1 MKKTIYKYFFYEFLK
16 YFSITLFALSV
27 IVWTVQ
33 LVNFLDLVTDDG
45 HAFAVYFIYSF
56 LTLSKVL
63 TKLIPLSFLISTIF
77 TILKFEKDNELI
89 ALWASGLNK
98 IHLVNIIIRI
108 SILVMFVQIFLTTAI
123 NPNLLHLSR
132 SILKNSELKFIPSLF
147 KERTFNDTVKGMTIF
162 VDKRKKNNNYE
173 NILIRDEGGN
183 LASISY
189 TSTIF
194 AKTGYITQ
202 DEKTLVLF
210 DGNIQKTNPKY
221 SGEVDI
227 IKFDKTSFSL
237 TNLSS
242 STISEPKIQETS
254 TYKIIK
260 CSQGKI
266 LDLENCSSDQK
277 NQMEIKIEI
286 NKRFGI
292 PVFIPII
299 GLVCCFLLSSRRD
312 QALYKFN
319 GLIYSFLGFV
329 IYVSAEMSVRYTGY
343 SWNHSL
349 IYYIAPI
356 LLGPFFYWSLI
367 KKFKY
372 ENLY

>member
-108 SILVMFVQIFLTTAI
+108 SLLVMFLQIFLTTTI
-123 NPNLLHLSR
+123 NPNLLNLSR
-132 SILKNSELKFIPSLF
+132 SVLKNSELKFIPSLF
-147 KERTFNDTVKGMTIF
+147 KERTFNDTVKGLTIF
-162 VDKRKKNNNYE
+162 VDKRKKNNRYE

-183 LASISY
+183 LASIAS
-189 TSTIF
+189 TSTVF
-194 AKTGYITQ
+194 AKTGYITK

-210 DGNIQKTNPKY
+210 NGNMQKTNIN
-221 SGEVDI
+221 GEVNI
-227 IKFDKTSFSL
+227 VKFDRTSFNLS
-237 TNLSS
+237 NLSS
-242 STISEPKIQETS
+242 NTISEPKIQETS
-254 TYKIIK
+254 TLNIIK
-260 CSQGKI
+260 CVQDKFI
-266 LDLENCSSDQK
+266 DLKNCNPDSK
-277 NQMEIKIEI
+277 NQMEIKIEL

-292 PVFIPII
+292 PIFIPII

-312 QALYKFN
+312 QVLYKFN
-319 GLIYSFLGFV
+319 GWIYSLVGFI
-329 IYVSAEMSVRYTGY
+329 IYAVAEMSVRYSGY
-343 SWNHSL
+343 SWGYSL
-349 IYYIAPI
+349 IYYITPI

-372 ENLY
+372 ENLYL

>member
-1 MKKTIYKYFFYEFLK
+1 MKKTIYKYFFYEFLR

-33 LVNFLDLVTDDG
+33 LVNYLDLVTDDG
-45 HAFAVYFIYSF
+45 HAFTVYFIYSF

-77 TILKFEKDNELI
+77 TIIKFEKDNELI

-108 SILVMFVQIFLTTAI
+108 SLLVMFLQIFLTTVI
-123 NPNLLHLSR
+123 NPNLLNLSR
-132 SILKNSELKFIPSLF
+132 SVLKNSELKFIPSLF
-147 KERTFNDTVKGMTIF
+147 KERTFNDTVRGLTIF
-162 VDKRKKNNNYE
+162 VDKRKKNNRYE

-183 LASISY
+183 LASIAS
-189 TSTIF
+189 TSTVF
-194 AKTGYITQ
+194 AKTGYITK

-210 DGNIQKTNPKY
+210 NGNIQKTNIT
-221 SGEVDI
+221 GEVNI
-227 IKFDKTSFSL
+227 VKFDRTSFSL
-237 TNLSS
+237 ANLSS
-242 STISEPKIQETS
+242 NTISEPKIQETS
-254 TYKIIK
+254 TLNIIK
-260 CSQGKI
+260 CVQDKFI
-266 LDLENCSSDQK
+266 DLKNCNPDSK
-277 NQMEIKIEI
+277 NQMEIKIEL

-292 PVFIPII
+292 PIFIPII

-312 QALYKFN
+312 QVLYKFN
-319 GLIYSFLGFV
+319 GWIYSLVGFI
-329 IYVSAEMSVRYTGY
+329 IYAVAEMSVRYSGY
-343 SWNHSL
+343 SWGYSL
-349 IYYIAPI
+349 IYYITPI

-372 ENLY
+372 ENLYL